1 MLIHRKS
8 YTRSDGTR
16 VKSSTFSIKNRGRK
30 GRGPK
35 LFKLKKGGLS
45 QYGYKPKST
54 ISQRHFILS
63 RAISKGISTLT
74 LSKRVGA
81 LATLLKRTNP
91 NLSKKL
97 RNNQLWVTSK
107 RR

>member
-8 YTRSDGTR
+8 YMRSDGVR
-16 VKSSTFSIKNRGRK
+16 VKRTSFHIKNRGK
-30 GRGPK
+30 HGKGPK

-45 QYGYKPKST
+45 KYGYKPKS
-54 ISQRHFILS
+54 SLSMRHSVLS
-63 RAISKGISTLT
+63 KAISHGISNLT
-74 LSKRVGA
+74 LSRRIGA

-91 NLSKKL
+91 ILSKKL
-97 RNNQLWVTSK
+97 RSNQLWVTSK